1 MKLKNVKLM
10 MKIRSNI
17 YANDKKKKKKDETV
31 TSFKKLKL
39 S

>member
-1 MKLKNVKLM
+1 M
-10 MKIRSNI
+10 MKRRSNI
-17 YANDKKKKKKDETV
+17 YANDKKKKKKYETV